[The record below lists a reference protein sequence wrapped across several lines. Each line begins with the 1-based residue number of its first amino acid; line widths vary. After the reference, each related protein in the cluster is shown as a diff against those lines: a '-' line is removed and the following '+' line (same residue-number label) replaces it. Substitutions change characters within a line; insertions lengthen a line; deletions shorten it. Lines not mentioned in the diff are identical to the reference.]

1 MVYPHFHSPIV
12 RVVSDRLLSRSQLAS
27 QPPQF
32 SYDHPIFHRSS
43 SLLFVLLIA
52 YRINPTFYLML
63 LSTWLRATI
72 IGLQRPDRYSH
83 PPNATFYWLS
93 TTRHSTS
100 LSLPIPYAV
109 IVRFE
114 SLLRLSDLRN
124 GIQSSCYRGRFTVS
138 PMTLHCKDYNMTLTS
153 HTRSTNT
160 SHHTCLLT
168 GMCVTSDLHAKQP
181 TQPSPHIDAVSGV
194 HSLLADMTCCQ
205 ERPGSNSRCSIRFG
219 LGSSTSCRPYSTWVK
234 SPRRLGAWNT

>member
-12 RVVSDRLLSRSQLAS
+12 RGCFRPPIVKISIGFPISSIFLRSPNFPS
-27 QPPQF
+27 
-32 SYDHPIFHRSS
+32 
-43 SLLFVLLIA
+43 LLIA
-52 YRINPTFYLML
+52 PLRSSYCISHQSHLLPNVAVSLAKGTHHRTSAAGSLFSSTQRYILLVFYHK
-63 LSTWLRATI
+63 AFDFTI
-72 IGLQRPDRYSH
+72 
-83 PPNATFYWLS
+83 
-93 TTRHSTS
+93 
-100 LSLPIPYAV
+100 SLPIPYAV

-124 GIQSSCYRGRFTVS
+124 GIQSSCYRGRFTFS
-138 PMTLHCKDYNMTLTS
+138 PMTLHCKDYNMTLIS

-181 TQPSPHIDAVSGV
+181 MQPSPHIDAVSGV

-205 ERPGSNSRCSIRFG
+205 ERPGLNSRCSIRFG
-219 LGSSTSCRPYSTWVK
+219 LDSSTS
-234 SPRRLGAWNT
+234 